1 MPIDTQT
8 PGSDGWWLKK
18 LLTEQQD
25 RQARLNLLDSY
36 YRGEPPIPWGP
47 ENCQEAFQRF
57 ARKARA
63 NWASL
68 IVEAVRERL
77 MVTGFRTSAPD
88 DDLGDK
94 EADRIWTANN
104 LPAVSQLVH
113 RSKLSMGDA
122 YTIVGPVDPAIGA
135 PLITAEDPRQVI
147 TASDPRDRRRV
158 LSALKVFADDVNMVD
173 QAYLYRT
180 RPSGRCDLLTATRP
194 RTSADAALDFGM
206 NGWEFRTVA
215 GLRAMPVVHFPN
227 RADLFGRSMGEFE
240 DVLDDIDRINLMLLQ
255 RLTVAVMQAFRQR
268 AVKGELPEKDGDGET
283 INYADLFRA
292 DPGALWQLPAGVD
305 MWESAGVDLTPLL
318 ESVKAD
324 VRDLAAVTRTPMF
337 YISPDAANGSA
348 EGASLQREGL
358 VFKSKDRITET
369 SDPWERTMSLAFL
382 YAGDAVRA
390 DRAGLRV
397 QWQSPERFSLAE
409 RYDAATKAQ
418 AAGVPWRT
426 VMTDVLQFE
435 PSKVDQMEAQR
446 ATDLF
451 MQPTQPAQ
459 PTVTPSAPVAG

>member
-1 MPIDTQT
+1 LPISTDT
-8 PGSDGWWLKK
+8 PGSEGWWLKK
-18 LLTEQQD
+18 LLSDQQD
-25 RQARLNLLDSY
+25 RQDRLNLLDAY
-36 YRGEPPIPWGP
+36 YRGDPPIPWGP
-47 ENCQEAFQRF
+47 ENCQDAFRRF

-77 MVTGFRTSAPD
+77 MVTGFRTAAPD

-94 EADRIWTANN
+94 EADRIWQANN

-113 RSKLSMGDA
+113 RSKLAMGDA
-122 YTIVGPVDPAIGA
+122 YTIVGPVDASIGA

-147 TASDPRDRRRV
+147 TASSPQDRRRV
-158 LSALKVFADDVNMVD
+158 VAALKVFADEVNQND
-173 QAYLYRT
+173 LAYLYVT
-180 RPSGRCDLLTATRP
+180 RPNGRCDVLTATRP
-194 RTSADAALDFGM
+194 RTSTDAAVDFGIG
-206 NGWEFRTVA
+206 GWEFRTVA

-240 DVLDDIDRINLMLLQ
+240 DVTDDIDRINLMLLQ

-268 AVKGELPEKDGDGET
+268 AVKGDLPLTNTEGEV
-283 INYADLFRA
+283 IDYADLFRA

-324 VRDLAAVTRTPMF
+324 VRDLAATTRTPMF

-369 SDPWERTMSLAFL
+369 SDPWERTMALAFL
-382 YAGDAVRA
+382 NAGDNERA
-390 DRAGLRV
+390 NRAGLRV
-397 QWQSPERFSLAE
+397 LWQSPERFSLAE
-409 RYDAATKAQ
+409 RYDAASKAQ

-435 PSKVDQMEAQR
+435 PSKVDQMEAER
-446 ATDLF
+446 AQDALLA
-451 MQPTQPAQ
+451 PVEPA
-459 PTVTPSAPVAG
+459 VTGAPVAG